1 MARKCGG
8 TQAIRDLEPAVAR
21 PQSGYQLMFAEE
33 ATAWSGGLGE
43 PSVRGWEREG
53 GHRTLAPRARPGALT
68 REPEATRLYFMVSL
82 VGPKQ
87 TARSE
92 EHTSELQSRFDL
104 VCPLRLGTRDWDW
117 TT

>member
-1 MARKCGG
+1 MARKFGG

-87 TARSE
+87 TAGVRRE
-92 EHTSELQSRFDL
+92 AGRQWRL
-104 VCPLRLGTRDWDW
+104 VRDNAGA
-117 TT
+117 TAPALSLFGSS

>member
-1 MARKCGG
+1 MARKFGG

-33 ATAWSGGLGE
+33 ATEWSGGLGE

-53 GHRTLAPRARPGALT
+53 GHRTLEPRAGPGALT
-68 REPEATRLYFMVSL
+68 RDPEATRIYFSVSL

-87 TARSE
+87 TPGIWGVAGRHCSGVRE
-92 EHTSELQSRFDL
+92 IAGAT
-104 VCPLRLGTRDWDW
+104 
-117 TT
+117 

>member
-1 MARKCGG
+1 MARKFGG

-33 ATAWSGGLGE
+33 ATAWLGGLGE

-68 REPEATRLYFMVSL
+68 REPEATRLYDVLGRSKTNSR
-82 VGPKQ
+82 GSAGGWS
-87 TARSE
+87 ARAFS
-92 EHTSELQSRFDL
+92 S
-104 VCPLRLGTRDWDW
+104 G
-117 TT
+117 